1 MKLIIELNLDNDA
14 FVDHRCNEEIRKCLN
29 QIVDQIDDEDYC
41 GVMRDTNGNKVGWY
55 DIEINE
61 DYVYQ
66 PCEANL

>member
-14 FVDHRCNEEIRKCLN
+14 FVGRRKNAEIRKCLN
-29 QIVDQIDDEDYC
+29 QVMDKINNDYYN
-41 GVMRDTNGNKVGWY
+41 GVMRDVNGNKVGWY
-55 DIEINE
+55 DIVVDE